1 MLFTE
6 VEASMSL
13 RYLLGRLVFFVIV
26 VWAGI
31 TLIFFL
37 PRLAPDRDPIRER
50 LGMMVANGGMNADS
64 IELMAKTY
72 EAKFGLDLPLWKQ
85 YVNYLSAMIRFDLGY
100 SLAKFPTRVSD
111 MIVTAI
117 PWTVT
122 LLGLSTI
129 IAFALGSILGG
140 LLAWP
145 GSPRALRILLPP
157 LFTFSSIPYYL
168 LGLILIY
175 VFAFRLKW
183 FPLGGASQVLTMPSF
198 SASYFLELLYHSIL
212 PALSIVLSSVGFWS
226 LSMRGMMITVEGE
239 DYITLAEAKG
249 LPSGRIFL
257 WYAMRN
263 ALLPQTTALAL
274 SLGTILSGAL
284 LVEIIFNYPGIGS
297 VLFAAISGFDYF
309 VIYGVVFFIVIT
321 IASATLILD
330 LIYPLLDPRIRYQK
344 S

>member
-1 MLFTE
+1 
-6 VEASMSL
+6 VSL
-13 RYLLGRLVFFVIV
+13 RYVLARLLFFFVV

-50 LGMMVANGGMNADS
+50 LGMMVANGGMNAET
-64 IELMAKTY
+64 IEIMAKAY
-72 EAKFGLDLPLWKQ
+72 EAKFGLDQPLWRQ
-85 YVNYLSAMIRFDLGY
+85 YLRYLGDMARLDLGY

-111 MIVTAI
+111 VIAVAL
-117 PWTVT
+117 PWTIALLGIST
-122 LLGLSTI
+122 LL
-129 IAFALGSILGG
+129 AFALGTLLGG

-145 GSPRALRILLPP
+145 NSPRILRVLMPP

-168 LGLILIY
+168 LGLILLY
-175 VFAFRLKW
+175 VFAFKLRW
-183 FPLGGASQVLTMPSF
+183 FPLTGGTQILTMPSL
-198 SASYFLELLYHSIL
+198 SMKYILELVHHSIL
-212 PALSIVLSSVGFWS
+212 PGLSIVLASVGFWS

-249 LPSGRIFL
+249 LPKGRIFL
-257 WYAMRN
+257 WYALRN

-274 SLGTILSGAL
+274 SLGTILSGSL

-297 VLFAAISGFDYF
+297 ALYAAITGFDYF
-309 VIYGVVFFIVIT
+309 VIYGIVFLIVVT
-321 IASATLILD
+321 IALATLILD
-330 LIYPLLDPRIRYQK
+330 LIYPLLDPRIRYQR

>member
-1 MLFTE
+1 
-6 VEASMSL
+6 MSI
-13 RYLLGRLVFFVIV
+13 RYVIGRLLFFLIV
-26 VWAGI
+26 VWAGT

-37 PRLAPDRDPIRER
+37 PRLAPGRDPVRER
-50 LGMMVANGGMNADS
+50 LGMMVANGGMNADT
-64 IELMAKTY
+64 IEIMAKAY
-72 EAKFGLDLPLWKQ
+72 EQKFGLDKPLWRQ
-85 YVNYLSAMIRFDLGY
+85 YLNYMSGMARFDLGY
-100 SLAKFPTRVSD
+100 SLARFPSRVSD
-111 MIVTAI
+111 LIGQAI
-117 PWTVT
+117 PWTIA
-122 LLGLSTI
+122 LLGVSTL
-129 IAFALGSILGG
+129 IAFTLGSLLGG

-145 GSPRALRILLPP
+145 GSPRFLRLLLPP

-168 LGLILIY
+168 LGLILTYI
-175 VFAFRLKW
+175 FAFKLRW
-183 FPLGGASQVLTMPSF
+183 FPLQGGNGILTLPTMSF
-198 SASYFLELLYHSIL
+198 SYVLELIYHSIL
-212 PALSIVLSSVGFWS
+212 PALSIVLASIGFWS

-284 LVEIIFNYPGIGS
+284 LVEIIFGYPGIGS
-297 VLFAAISGFDYF
+297 VLFAAITGFDYF
-309 VIYGVVFFIVIT
+309 VIYGVVFFIVLT
-321 IASATLILD
+321 IALVTLILD